1 MNVKVNDLRRQRYFR
16 LVGMRSVLTK
26 GRLVQRLTDADQ
38 GRSILQI
45 LQRRSLLT
53 HRLSQVV
60 KYTPDK
66 SGQWAE

>member
-1 MNVKVNDLRRQRYFR
+1 VNGKVNDLRRQRYFR

-45 LQRRSLLT
+45 LQRR
-53 HRLSQVV
+53 
-60 KYTPDK
+60 
-66 SGQWAE
+66 